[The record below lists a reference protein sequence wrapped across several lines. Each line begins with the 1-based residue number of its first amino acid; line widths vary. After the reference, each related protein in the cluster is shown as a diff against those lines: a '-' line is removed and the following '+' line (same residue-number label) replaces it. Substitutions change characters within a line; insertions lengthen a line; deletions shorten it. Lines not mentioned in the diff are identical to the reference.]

1 MKKLLLFALSI
12 VSLLYINPIIA
23 EEKKESIEQ
32 EKKSDDAMEKEM
44 GHDMK
49 HHRMKH
55 HRMND
60 EKKEDI
66 KKDDYKKESE
76 KN

>member
-60 EKKEDI
+60 EKKDYS
-66 KKDDYKKESE
+66 KKDGANKESE

>member
-1 MKKLLLFALSI
+1 MKKILLLVLSI

-60 EKKEDI
+60 EKKDDS
-66 KKDDYKKESE
+66 KKDGANKESE

>member
-1 MKKLLLFALSI
+1 MKKILLLALSF

-55 HRMND
+55 HKIND
-60 EKKEDI
+60 EKKDDG
-66 KKDDYKKESE
+66 KKDGANKENE
-76 KN
+76 NN

>member
-55 HRMND
+55 HKMND
-60 EKKEDI
+60 EKKDDS
-66 KKDDYKKESE
+66 KKDGANKESE

>member
-23 EEKKESIEQ
+23 KEKKESIEQ
-32 EKKSDDAMEKEM
+32 EKKLDDVMEKEM

>member
-32 EKKSDDAMEKEM
+32 EKKLDDVMEKEM
-44 GHDMK
+44 SHDMK

>member
-1 MKKLLLFALSI
+1 MKKMLLLAFSI
-12 VSLLYINPIIA
+12 VSFLYINPINA

-55 HRMND
+55 HKIND
-60 EKKEDI
+60 EKKDDG
-66 KKDDYKKESE
+66 KKDGANKENE
-76 KN
+76 NN